1 MKYKIYVNG
10 SAGLYYLG
18 EYNKEETE
26 YCLNWLIAE
35 EQTKEKI
42 LVIEH
47 NCKDNIEFPVFIY
60 YGKAQEYIDFIN
72 YLNSD
77 ETRVT
82 KCFRK
87 KKG

>member
-10 SAGLYYLG
+10 SAGLYDLG
-18 EYNKEETE
+18 EYTKEETE
-26 YCLNWLIAE
+26 YCLNWLIVE

-47 NCKDNIEFPVFIY
+47 NYQDNIEFPVFVY
-60 YGKAQEYIDFIN
+60 YGKEQEYIDFIS

-77 ETRVT
+77 EKRVT

-87 KKG
+87 SK